1 MPEKT
6 KENNVSKK
14 KKGKCRNVACRMLQK
29 MMKHKSQEG
38 DKMQQPSTKEIL
50 QFNVCQNLTIT

>member
-29 MMKHKSQEG
+29 IE
-38 DKMQQPSTKEIL
+38 
-50 QFNVCQNLTIT
+50 